1 MNELEITILL
11 NTINKSRN
19 LRRLSYQSLSFRQVV
34 DLTEQAVNAGLL
46 HYEDTKISLTKAGLK
61 YLKKHSNLLQKGD
74 KEDWI
79 KPDFKNKV
87 EPFPKN
93 DVFLPDRNE
102 LSF

>member
-1 MNELEITILL
+1 MNELETTILL

-19 LRRLSYQSLSFRQVV
+19 LRRLSYQNLTFKQVV
-34 DLTEQAVNAGLL
+34 DLTERAVKNGLL
-46 HYEDTKISLTKAGLK
+46 HYEDSKITLTKKGQTF
-61 YLKKHSNLLQKGD
+61 LKKHYGLLQAVSKN
-74 KEDWI
+74 EWI

-102 LSF
+102 FSF